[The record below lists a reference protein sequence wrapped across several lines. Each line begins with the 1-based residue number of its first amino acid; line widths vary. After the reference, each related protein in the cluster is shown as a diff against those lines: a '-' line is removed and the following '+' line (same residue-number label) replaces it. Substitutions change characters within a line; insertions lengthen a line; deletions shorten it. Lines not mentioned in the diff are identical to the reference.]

1 MRTLII
7 DRFEGTFAICEDK
20 EQKMFGIE
28 LNELPQGV
36 KEGDV
41 LDISDD
47 GVIAINRE
55 KTEVRRS
62 KIKKL
67 QDKLWE

>member
-1 MRTLII
+1 MKTLII
-7 DRFEGTFAICEDK
+7 DRFEGTFAICENKD
-20 EQKMFGIE
+20 QKMFGIE
-28 LNELPQGV
+28 VNELPRGV

-47 GVIAINRE
+47 GVITVNRE
-55 KTEVRRS
+55 KTDARRA
-62 KIKKL
+62 KIKKM

>member
-28 LNELPQGV
+28 LNELPQGG

>member
-1 MRTLII
+1 MKTLII
-7 DRFEGTFAICEDK
+7 DRFEGTFVICEDK
-20 EQKMFGIE
+20 DQKMFGIE
-28 LNELPQGV
+28 VNELPRGV

-47 GVIAINRE
+47 GVITVNRE
-55 KTEVRRS
+55 KTDARRA
-62 KIKKL
+62 KIKKM

>member
-1 MRTLII
+1 MKTLII

-20 EQKMFGIE
+20 DQKMFGIE
-28 LNELPQGV
+28 VNELPRGV

-47 GVIAINRE
+47 GVITVNRE
-55 KTEVRRS
+55 KTDARRA
-62 KIKKL
+62 KIKKM